1 MFMKKTY
8 LVFMI
13 ILFALSTQSQTN
25 DSAYQKRVLP
35 ETEIELFF
43 SHYNQ
48 DGDHSAVTGGTSTEE
63 LQVYAP
69 GFNLTH
75 SSGLNIY
82 SIEGGVDVISSAST
96 DMIDANISSAS
107 RVDLRNHANVNYSRQ
122 LEKSGLVLGAGTGFS
137 MESDYLSFPV
147 RFSVDYSEL
156 SNMRQYQ
163 LIFQAFF
170 DDLRWGRLNPDYRRP
185 VTLVYPKE
193 LRYKEWYDVH
203 NRYSYNLKFG
213 FMQVVNQRM
222 VVGFYP
228 ELTYQKGLLATS
240 FHRVYFTNDSVR
252 VENFPKERWRFP
264 LNLRVNYFAGSIM
277 ILKVMAG
284 FYRDNFGIT
293 SGTFDLEAA
302 IKIQPQFT
310 LSPFIR
316 IYSQT
321 ASHYFRSFGLHDPE
335 ENYYTSDYD
344 LSKFQS
350 FKTGIAFR
358 YIPYKYFGK
367 RNIFNE
373 INLRYAFFHRTD
385 RLAAH
390 IITIAFYFSRENK
403 K

>member
-1 MFMKKTY
+1 MKNTC
-8 LVFMI
+8 LVFII
-13 ILFALSTQSQTN
+13 ILIFVLSTQSQTS
-25 DSAYQKRVLP
+25 DSAYQKRVLSK
-35 ETEIELFF
+35 TEIELFF
-43 SHYNQ
+43 SNYNQ
-48 DGDHSAVTGGTSTEE
+48 DGNHSAVTGGNGTEV
-63 LQVYAP
+63 LHVYAP

-75 SSGLNIY
+75 SSGFNVY
-82 SIEGGVDVISSAST
+82 SIEGGADVISSAST

-107 RVDLRNHANVNYSRQ
+107 KVDIRSYANVAYSRQ
-122 LEKSGLVLGAGTGFS
+122 LKQSAIIFGIGTGFS

-147 RFSVDYSEL
+147 RFSIDYSEP
-156 SNMRQYQ
+156 SNMRQYH

-170 DDLRWGRLNPDYRRP
+170 DDLRWGRLNPEYRRP

-213 FMQVVNQRM
+213 FKQVVNQRM

-228 ELTYQKGLLATS
+228 ELTYQKGLLATP

-264 LNLRVNYFAGSIM
+264 LNLRVNYFAGSIT

-321 ASHYFRSFGLHDPE
+321 ASQYFRPFRLHDPE

-358 YIPYKYFGK
+358 YVPVKYLWK
-367 RNIFNE
+367 RNIFQE
-373 INLRYAFFHRTD
+373 ISMRYTFFQRSDGLVSHIVTMAFG
-385 RLAAH
+385 
-390 IITIAFYFSRENK
+390 FSRQNSK
-403 K
+403 